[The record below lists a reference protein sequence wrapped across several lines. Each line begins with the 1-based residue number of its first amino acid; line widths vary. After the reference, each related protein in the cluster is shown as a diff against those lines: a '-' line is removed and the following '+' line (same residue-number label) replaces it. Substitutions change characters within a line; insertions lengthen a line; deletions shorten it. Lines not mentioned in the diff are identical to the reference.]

1 MPHYK
6 KFSRLAEKTTY
17 IPRDQFVQVAEA
29 LKESLAC
36 YLSLMFLSEGRTIQN
51 KNGWRLD
58 VLR

>member
-1 MPHYK
+1 MLVATSASIHSMRSMPHYK

-36 YLSLMFLSEGRTIQN
+36 YLSLMFLSG
-51 KNGWRLD
+51 G
-58 VLR
+58 